1 MEKWIQIEEALD
13 ALLLESS
20 LIKDETELA
29 KAKSA
34 YEKGIDGRAEGL
46 FFTDYLL
53 FDYKADDKSLF
64 DQAAQEARY
73 PGIDQ
78 TLLHRFSV
86 FEVVQYPN
94 SLGLKD
100 IFTKEDFKVV
110 NGETLMV
117 ADLMVGRLLISGS
130 EAFLLENALVFPNS
144 YKEALIK
151 GMMEKYNDFVISG
164 KQRSLD
170 EFLKTQPEVLMKY
183 IEILNEVEEETFDSE
198 DDFLVY
204 QSIFLVGDPVALKHQ
219 IMKEPGF
226 ETSLD
231 ESGFMVV
238 KLYADEAGD
247 FTGEP
252 EDLLIAEIVIDGNR
266 VEIECLDEL
275 RLNMAKEKMKQCF
288 GDAIAHFK
296 DEVVSM
302 DDLIN
307 GILDNIQE

>member
-20 LIKDETELA
+20 LIKDEAELA
-29 KAKSA
+29 TAKAA
-34 YEKGIDGRAEGL
+34 YEKGVEGRAEGL
-46 FFTDYLL
+46 FFTDYLV
-53 FDYKADDKSLF
+53 FDYKVNDVSLF
-64 DQAAQEARY
+64 EQAVQQQSY
-73 PGIDQ
+73 PGLDQ
-78 TLLHRFSV
+78 SLRHRFSV

-100 IFTKEDFKVV
+100 IFTKTDYKVV

-117 ADLMVGRLLISGS
+117 GDLMVGRLLISGS

-144 YKEALIK
+144 YKEALVK
-151 GMMEKYNDFVISG
+151 GMMEKYNDFVING
-164 KQRSLD
+164 QQRSLD
-170 EFLKTQPEVLMKY
+170 EFLIAQPEVLMKY
-183 IEILNEVEEETFDSE
+183 IEILNEVEEESFDAE
-198 DDFLVY
+198 DDFMVY

-219 IMKEPGF
+219 IMQEPGF

-238 KLYADEAGD
+238 KLYADESGD

-266 VEIECLDEL
+266 VEIECLDEF

-307 GILDNIQE
+307 GIIDNIQD

>member
-20 LIKDETELA
+20 LIKDEAELA
-29 KAKSA
+29 TAKAA
-34 YEKGIDGRAEGL
+34 YEKGVEGRAEGL
-46 FFTDYLL
+46 FFTDYLV
-53 FDYKADDKSLF
+53 FDYKVNDVSLF
-64 DQAAQEARY
+64 EQAVQQQSY
-73 PGIDQ
+73 PGLDQ
-78 TLLHRFSV
+78 SLRHRFSV

-100 IFTKEDFKVV
+100 IFTKTDYKVV

-117 ADLMVGRLLISGS
+117 GDLMVGRLLILGS

-144 YKEALIK
+144 YKEALVK

-164 KQRSLD
+164 QQRSLD
-170 EFLKTQPEVLMKY
+170 EFLIAQPEVLMKY
-183 IEILNEVEEETFDSE
+183 IEILNEVEEESFDAE
-198 DDFLVY
+198 DDFMVY

-219 IMKEPGF
+219 IMQEPGF

-238 KLYADEAGD
+238 KLYADESGD

-266 VEIECLDEL
+266 VEIECLDEF

-307 GILDNIQE
+307 GIIDNIQD

>member
-20 LIKDETELA
+20 LIKDEAELA
-29 KAKSA
+29 TAKAA
-34 YEKGIDGRAEGL
+34 YEKGVEGRAEGL
-46 FFTDYLL
+46 FFTDYLI
-53 FDYKADDKSLF
+53 FDYKVNDVSLF
-64 DQAAQEARY
+64 EQAVQQQSY
-73 PGIDQ
+73 PGLDQ
-78 TLLHRFSV
+78 SLRHRFSV

-100 IFTKEDFKVV
+100 IFTKADYKVV

-117 ADLMVGRLLISGS
+117 GDLMVGRLLISGS

-144 YKEALIK
+144 YKEALVK

-164 KQRSLD
+164 QQRSLD
-170 EFLKTQPEVLMKY
+170 EFLIAQPEVLMKY
-183 IEILNEVEEETFDSE
+183 IEILNEVEEESFDAE
-198 DDFLVY
+198 DDFMVY

-219 IMKEPGF
+219 IMQEPGF

-238 KLYADEAGD
+238 KLYADESGD

-266 VEIECLDEL
+266 VEIECLDEF

-307 GILDNIQE
+307 GIIDNIQD